1 MGYITDVPGVMVGQ
15 VTDREGLTGCTVILV
30 ERGAVGGVDVRGSA
44 PATRETDLLRPGN
57 LVRQAHA
64 VVLAGGSA
72 FGLDAA
78 GGVAAY
84 LEEKGVGL
92 DVGVGRV
99 PIVPTAALFD
109 LNLGSPGARPDR
121 QAGYEAARL
130 ARTGPVEEGSVGAG
144 TGATVGKFF
153 GIRQAMKGGLG
164 TWSERLDSGVTVGA
178 IVAVNAFGD
187 VINPENGQLLAGTRN
202 PMARGLVHTAELMKR
217 GREMGDFVSANTTIA
232 VVATDAALT
241 KEEAN
246 KVAQMAHDGL
256 ARTIAPVHT
265 MFDGDAVFC
274 LSTGDKR
281 SHVNIIGTVAA
292 EVLAQA
298 VIRAVTLAESLG
310 GVPAVRDL
318 G

>member
-1 MGYITDVPGVMVGQ
+1 MGYITDVPGIKVGQ
-15 VTDREGLTGCTVILV
+15 VTDKQGLTGCTVVLA
-30 ERGAVGGVDVRGSA
+30 ERGAVAGADVRGSA

-57 LVRQAHA
+57 LVRQVHA

-78 GGVAAY
+78 SGVMAY
-84 LEEKGVGL
+84 LEEKGVGM
-92 DVGVGRV
+92 DVGVGKV
-99 PIVPTAALFD
+99 PIVPAAALFD
-109 LNLGSPGARPDR
+109 LHLGDPKARPNRDM
-121 QAGYEAARL
+121 GYEAARR
-130 ARTGPVEEGSVGAG
+130 AAAGPVDEGSVGAG

-153 GIRQAMKGGLG
+153 GVGQAMKGGVG

-178 IVAVNAFGD
+178 LAAVNAFGD
-187 VINPENGQLLAGTRN
+187 VTNPETGQLLAGTRN
-202 PMARGLVHTAELMKR
+202 PMARGLVHTTELMKR
-217 GREMGDFVSANTTIA
+217 GREMGDFASLNTTLV

-246 KVAQMAHDGL
+246 KVAQMAHNGL

-265 MFDGDAVFC
+265 MFDGDVVFC

-281 SHVNIIGTVAA
+281 SHVNIVGTVAA
-292 EVLAQA
+292 EVVAQA
-298 VIRAVTLAESLG
+298 VIRAVTMAESLG

-318 G
+318 A